1 MRNKLDI
8 INRICPT
15 VLLITEIAGHKIL
28 YFYETKNIPNWYLL
42 ALKEK
47 KPGFFLSSKCVD
59 V

>member
-28 YFYETKNIPNWYLL
+28 YFYETKNIPN
-42 ALKEK
+42 
-47 KPGFFLSSKCVD
+47 
-59 V
+59 